1 MFGFLFKIIIVAL
14 VVIGLYS
21 VVSVRRGSPPQIPS
35 LSQITSAAQA
45 TFSRQAFSGLKN
57 IDTSNLGK
65 NLSQALDSLVTHPDR
80 NSPVVLGVKIT
91 NDSLNTVVNVIQG
104 LPPDQV
110 DQIKNLLCSPAT
122 SSANE

>member
-21 VVSVRRGSPPQIPS
+21 VVSVRRGNPPQIPS

-57 IDTSNLGK
+57 IDNSNLGK

-80 NSPVVLGVKIT
+80 NSPVVFGGQNCK
-91 NDSLNTVVNVIQG
+91 DSLKTVVDGIQG
-104 LPPDQV
+104 APP
-110 DQIKNLLCSPAT
+110 
-122 SSANE
+122 

>member
-21 VVSVRRGSPPQIPS
+21 VVSVRRGSPPQIPA

-91 NDSLNTVVNVIQG
+91 NDSLNTVVDVIQG

>member
-45 TFSRQAFSGLKN
+45 TFSLQAFSGMKK

-65 NLSQALDSLVTHPDR
+65 NLSQALESLVTRPDR
-80 NSPVVLGVKIT
+80 NSSVVLGVKIT
-91 NDSLNTVVNVIQG
+91 NDSLNPVVDVIQ
-104 LPPDQV
+104 
-110 DQIKNLLCSPAT
+110 
-122 SSANE
+122 